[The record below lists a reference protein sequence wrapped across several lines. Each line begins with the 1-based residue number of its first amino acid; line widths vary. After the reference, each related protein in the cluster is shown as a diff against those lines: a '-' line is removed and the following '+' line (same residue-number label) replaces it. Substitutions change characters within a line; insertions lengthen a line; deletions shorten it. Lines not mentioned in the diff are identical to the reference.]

1 MKKIVF
7 RKDVNQTRTLIKAA
21 RNSSKRAVSESKVLG
36 LTITYMKDGVILEE
50 DAQGNIS
57 IVNDTLVPQELPYKI
72 EKGMILHAK

>member
-1 MKKIVF
+1 MKKVVF
-7 RKDVNQTRTLIKAA
+7 RKDVKQTRTLIKAA
-21 RNSSKRAVSESKVLG
+21 RNSSKRAVIESKVLG

-57 IVNDTLVPQELPYKI
+57 IVNDTLVPKELPYKI

>member
-1 MKKIVF
+1 MF

-36 LTITYMKDGVILEE
+36 LTFTYMKEGVIFEE
-50 DAQGNIS
+50 DAQGNTS